1 MTDSGQPKNGNAG
14 KAALGEGGLQKWVL
28 SSGVWTLD
36 YDLYNGLDL
45 VDNANANSATP
56 TAPGVTGLFGLTG
69 EVVGDQVE
77 LFATS
82 YGLNELSPSYL
93 YEITDM
99 LDYTTAAEASGE
111 MFSTL
116 YAAPTDTSIRGLSFA
131 PVPAPVPAPS
141 SLALVAAGLAGLG
154 LIRRRNGRQSS

>member
-1 MTDSGQPKNGNAG
+1 MAAVGSG
-14 KAALGEGGLQKWVL
+14 
-28 SSGVWTLD
+28 SGARF
-36 YDLYNGLDL
+36 N
-45 VDNANANSATP
+45 NANANSDTP

-69 EVVGDQVE
+69 EVIGDQVE

-99 LDYTTAAEASGE
+99 LDYTTAAEASSE
-111 MFSTL
+111 IFSTL
-116 YAAPTDTSIRGLSFA
+116 YAAPIGTSIRGVSFA
-131 PVPAPVPAPS
+131 PVPEPS

-154 LIRRRNGRQSS
+154 LIRRRKGRQSS

>member
-1 MTDSGQPKNGNAG
+1 
-14 KAALGEGGLQKWVL
+14 LQKWIL
-28 SSGVWTLD
+28 SSGVCTLA

-45 VDNANANSATP
+45 VNNAGANSATP

-82 YGLNELSPSYL
+82 YGLNELSPSFL
-93 YEITDM
+93 YEITDT
-99 LDYTTAAEASGE
+99 LDYTTAAQASGE

-116 YAAPTDTSIRGLSFA
+116 YAAPIGTSIRDVSLA
-131 PVPAPVPAPS
+131 PVPEPS
-141 SLALVAAGLAGLG
+141 SLALIAAGLGGLG
-154 LIRRRNGRQSS
+154 LLGRCRGRQSS